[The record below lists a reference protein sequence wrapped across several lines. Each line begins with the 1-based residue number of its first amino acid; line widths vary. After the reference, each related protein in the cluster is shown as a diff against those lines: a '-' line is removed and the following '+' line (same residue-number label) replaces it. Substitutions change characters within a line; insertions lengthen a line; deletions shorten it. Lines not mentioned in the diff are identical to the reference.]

1 MDGENTWFLQSKK
14 ISLLLTMQFMN
25 SSLDSLVES
34 WLNNYFK
41 HLSQEFSGEQ
51 ISVFIRIY
59 GQC

>member
-51 ISVFIRIY
+51 ISVFI
-59 GQC
+59 

>member
-1 MDGENTWFLQSKK
+1 MDGENTWFLQLKK

-41 HLSQEFSGEQ
+41 YLWQEFSGEQ
-51 ISVFIRIY
+51 ISVFI
-59 GQC
+59 

>member
-1 MDGENTWFLQSKK
+1 MDGENTWFLQLKK

-41 HLSQEFSGEQ
+41 DLSQEFSGEQ
-51 ISVFIRIY
+51 ISVFT
-59 GQC
+59 